1 MEHTEIT
8 AAAPRPRGTRRAR
21 RAVAAVMVSAALVPL
36 AACSSSTTST
46 DGPNG
51 TSAGSVD
58 DRSADASAGT
68 ALGSGTT
75 VTGPGST
82 TETTSAPSTS
92 SSTTGPDGPTT
103 PSSASV
109 STTSPPTPGSEAFCN
124 RLLEYQT
131 EMDTFE
137 PDTDDMAAAE
147 EAYLTF
153 LRRLFAEMAAL
164 APPSI
169 AADWAVLN
177 DAVQSAT
184 AMIDL
189 ENATA
194 NPDFEATTERVDDWV
209 TANCGFDMS

>member
-1 MEHTEIT
+1 MEHTET
-8 AAAPRPRGTRRAR
+8 TTVAPRPRGTRRAR
-21 RAVAAVMVSAALVPL
+21 RAVAALVVSGALVPL
-36 AACSSSTTST
+36 AACSASTTST
-46 DGPNG
+46 DGPND
-51 TSAGSVD
+51 TSAGSID
-58 DRSADASAGT
+58 DRSTDAAEGT

-75 VTGPGST
+75 VAGPGST
-82 TETTSAPSTS
+82 TQTTSTPSTS

-103 PSSASV
+103 PTSSSV

-124 RLLEYQT
+124 RLLEYQV

-153 LRRLFAEMAAL
+153 LRRLFAEMATL
-164 APPSI
+164 APPSL

-184 AMIDL
+184 SMIDL

-194 NPDFEATTERVDDWV
+194 NADFEATTERVDKWV